1 MPKPSRRTPKYEL
14 DHQSVL
20 PNGPAQDILLAF
32 APSCPSWLI
41 PGPFTCPWETP
52 ESYPSY
58 QDPRRCPK
66 KKGGQEAKCPSNTKP
81 PQKKSLLPI
90 HMDLAYVSQCQS
102 KAVLR
107 STSSPATVT
116 YTDHVFADC
125 SLVPPVFPKETVHLS
140 CQLAPSQY
148 RCDHSC
154 FSIGRTIFSHRM
166 VCKFT
171 GRGEKPLHVR
181 ASLVTIQR

>member
-1 MPKPSRRTPKYEL
+1 MPLGNPRELPKL
-14 DHQSVL
+14 
-20 PNGPAQDILLAF
+20 
-32 APSCPSWLI
+32 
-41 PGPFTCPWETP
+41 PGPEKM
-52 ESYPSY
+52 S
-58 QDPRRCPK
+58 K
-66 KKGGQEAKCPSNTKP
+66 KKGGPRGKMPIKHEAP
-81 PQKKSLLPI
+81 KKKESLLPI

-171 GRGEKPLHVR
+171 GGGEKPLHVR

>member
-1 MPKPSRRTPKYEL
+1 MSLTINPFCQMGQPRTSCWPLHPAAQAGLSPDPLHALGKPPRVTQVTRTREDVQKKRGAKRQNA
-14 DHQSVL
+14 HQTRS
-20 PNGPAQDILLAF
+20 
-32 APSCPSWLI
+32 
-41 PGPFTCPWETP
+41 
-52 ESYPSY
+52 
-58 QDPRRCPK
+58 
-66 KKGGQEAKCPSNTKP
+66 P

-107 STSSPATVT
+107 STSRPATVT

-171 GRGEKPLHVR
+171 GGGEKPLHVR

>member
-1 MPKPSRRTPKYEL
+1 MPLGNPRELPKL
-14 DHQSVL
+14 
-20 PNGPAQDILLAF
+20 
-32 APSCPSWLI
+32 
-41 PGPFTCPWETP
+41 PGPEKM
-52 ESYPSY
+52 S
-58 QDPRRCPK
+58 K

-81 PQKKSLLPI
+81 PPKKKSLLPI

-171 GRGEKPLHVR
+171 GGGEKPLHVR